1 MHHLP
6 IPAPC
11 VALAPP
17 LHPLARRCPPLHP
30 LAPPRTPSQANRWLG
45 LRVESLGV
53 VIASLAALT
62 SVLGRVLQGP
72 SASTSDVHK
81 YAALCGLS
89 LSYALSVTNT
99 LGWSVRMIAD
109 TETAMNAVE
118 RTQHYTELEAEP
130 QTRGGD
136 GSSGGGGGDGG
147 GGVAVA
153 RDHSVEFRDYSM
165 RYRAGLPLV
174 LAGVTCRLR
183 HNERVGIV
191 GRTGSGKS
199 SLAAALLRLVPAA
212 GGAILIGGVD
222 AERIPLRE
230 LRAMAAVVP
239 QEPVMFAGALRK
251 NLDPA
256 GAKRTDEL
264 MAALEQVGMRASVAA
279 LPDGLATAL
288 AENGSNFSVR
298 RSPAALPPRHQLHP
312 HPHPTA
318 RALACTHTHNRT
330 HTRPSNPALDP
341 PTATPALDLSTATPA
356 LDPAPALALGRWVS
370 ANCFALRVRCCAAR
384 GSCCSTR
391 RPRPSTPRPTSAR
404 RRCCAPPAPSA
415 RCSRSRTGCTPSSI
429 TTASPLWTLGEWP
442 SSTTPRCCCSGRRRS
457 SRSSSR
463 RRVPRRR
470 RS

>member
-1 MHHLP
+1 
-6 IPAPC
+6 
-11 VALAPP
+11 
-17 LHPLARRCPPLHP
+17 
-30 LAPPRTPSQANRWLG
+30 
-45 LRVESLGV
+45 
-53 VIASLAALT
+53 
-62 SVLGRVLQGP
+62 
-72 SASTSDVHK
+72 
-81 YAALCGLS
+81 
-89 LSYALSVTNT
+89 
-99 LGWSVRMIAD
+99 MIAD

-130 QTRGGD
+130 QTC
-136 GSSGGGGGDGG
+136 GGGG
-147 GGVAVA
+147 AAAAAAA

-264 MAALEQVGMRASVAA
+264 MAALEQVGMRATVAA

-288 AENGSNFSVR
+288 AENGSNFSVSR
-298 RSPAALPPRHQLHP
+298 MPAALPPRHPLHP
-312 HPHPTA
+312 HPRPQPPPAPPPRQHTHTPA
-318 RALACTHTHNRT
+318 RALPLA
-330 HTRPSNPALDP
+330 P
-341 PTATPALDLSTATPA
+341 PTLTP
-356 LDPAPALALGRWVS
+356 
-370 ANCFALRVRCCAAR
+370 
-384 GSCCSTR
+384 
-391 RPRPSTPRPTSAR
+391 
-404 RRCCAPPAPSA
+404 
-415 RCSRSRTGCTPSSI
+415 
-429 TTASPLWTLGEWP
+429 
-442 SSTTPRCCCSGRRRS
+442 
-457 SRSSSR
+457 
-463 RRVPRRR
+463 
-470 RS
+470 